1 MAECAIYARVST
13 KEQQAEGYS
22 IPAQL
27 KAIRVFCAELGLEIA
42 AEFVEAESAGKAGR
56 SQFGKMLRFFEDHP
70 GVRVVVAH
78 KLDRLYRNM
87 KDPTL
92 LEDELGVRAR
102 YVIGDVPDTP
112 QGELVRDVNLSVA
125 KFYLSNL
132 REEVR
137 KGMDEKVAQGGWP
150 HWAPVGYRNNKE
162 TRSLVVDQDSAELIR
177 HAFRRYATGS
187 VSLNDLASE
196 LFGLGFRSRSG
207 ARVYASSLQVILRNP
222 IYAGLLRYKGQMFQ
236 GTHEPLISP
245 ELFQVVQDAFEPNR
259 NGNKAKKHVF
269 ALRDW
274 LVCGECG
281 CKITAEH
288 QRGHVYY
295 RCTHGKGRDACSQ
308 RSYTREESLAEQID
322 TILGTIEIDQEI
334 IDALVRDSKALDAEQ
349 GSSQGEERARLLRA
363 IEQLDSRV
371 GKLLDGYLEG
381 IVSAESYRAKDNEIA
396 CERRAFERRV
406 KALDAGSSNRT
417 AQVEALARTAA
428 SARLAFAGASVD
440 GKRRVLAGVL
450 LNASVAG
457 GEITSY
463 QFKSPFEVLVKDPSG
478 ALIHPWW
485 AM

>member
-1 MAECAIYARVST
+1 MPYCAIYARVST

-27 KAIRVFCAELGLEIA
+27 RAIRAFCAELGLHIE

-56 SQFGKMLRFFEDHP
+56 SQFGAMLRFFEARPD
-70 GVRVVVAH
+70 VRIVVAH
-78 KLDRLYRNM
+78 KLDRLYRNT
-87 KDPTL
+87 KDPIL
-92 LEDELGVRAR
+92 LEEDLGVRAR

-162 TRSLVVDQDSAELIR
+162 TRSLVVEPDSADGIR

-187 VSLNDLASE
+187 VSLSDLAKE
-196 LFGLGFRSRSG
+196 LYAQGFRSRSG
-207 ARVYASSLQVILRNP
+207 VRVSPGSLHVILRNP
-222 IYAGLLRYKGQMFQ
+222 IYTGLIRYKGQVYQ
-236 GTHEPLISP
+236 GTHEPLISV
-245 ELFQVVQDAFEPNR
+245 ELFQAVQDAFEPNR
-259 NGNKAKKHVF
+259 NGHKAKKHVF

-274 LVCGECG
+274 LVCEECG
-281 CKITAEH
+281 CKITAEN

-308 RSYTREESLAEQID
+308 RTYAREEPLVEQID
-322 TILGTIEIDQEI
+322 AILSTIEIDEEI
-334 IDALVRDSKALDAEQ
+334 IAALVRDSRALDAER
-349 GSSQGEERARLLRA
+349 GATHVEERSRLRRA
-363 IEQLDSRV
+363 ITQLDGTA

-381 IVSAESYRAKDNEIA
+381 VVGSDAYRTKSDEIA
-396 CERRAFERRV
+396 AERRTFEQRL
-406 KALDAGSSNRT
+406 KSLETGGSDRT

-428 SARLAFAGASVD
+428 SARVAFSEASVD

-463 QFKSPFEVLVKDPSG
+463 QLKSPFEVLQKDPSG
-478 ALIHPWW
+478 ALINSWW